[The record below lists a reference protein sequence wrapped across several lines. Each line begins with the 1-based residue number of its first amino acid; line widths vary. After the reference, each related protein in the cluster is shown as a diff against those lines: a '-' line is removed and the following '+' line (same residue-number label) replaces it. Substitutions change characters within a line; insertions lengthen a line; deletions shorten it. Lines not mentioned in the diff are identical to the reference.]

1 MKIAL
6 RPCFNPPIVKTS
18 LGAQETNSE
27 NCSSSSPNVETEKV
41 HLKKKKLNK
50 RLLQRKGRE
59 ISQAF

>member
-18 LGAQETNSE
+18 LGAEETNSW
-27 NCSSSSPNVETEKV
+27 NCSCSSPNVETEKV
-41 HLKKKKLNK
+41 HPKKKKLNK
-50 RLLQRKGRE
+50 RLLERKGRQ